1 MVDLVT
7 DFTKV
12 RELLQRMSAATGVP
26 IEPTEQTELLDQC
39 MAIPGTV
46 MAGVP
51 GGRSRLIKTDSLTH

>member
-1 MVDLVT
+1 MVELVT

-12 RELLQRMSAATGVP
+12 RELLQQMSAATGVP

-39 MAIPGTV
+39 MAVPGTV

-51 GGRSRLIKTDSLTH
+51 GGKSRSIKTDPPIH